1 LLRDTHTIIMRQA
14 PEATPDTKSRLPLA
28 GRTPPTRACT
38 CVWTKPSAAARNAW
52 QRPVRPSRRD
62 PRPSTDQSRL
72 SIDTALIAILF
83 CIKMN
88 YESTFKNWEAPV
100 AAGQSKPSSAELL
113 RLYAGM
119 RLIREVE
126 QRLSWLFGEG
136 EIPGFIHLSI
146 GQEAVAVGVAGAL
159 KTDDTLASNHRGH
172 GHAIAKGLDLSRF
185 FLEIMGRSEGY
196 CGGRGGSMHVADMSV
211 GMLGANGIVG
221 AGLPIA
227 VGSALAHQLRKTG
240 AIACVFFGD
249 GALAE
254 GVLHESFNMA
264 ALWKLPILFVCENNG
279 WSEFSPAAR
288 QLATEPLKLAETF
301 RIPADRVDGNDVI
314 AVRAAALAAIEAVRT
329 GNGPR
334 LVECK
339 TTRVRGH
346 FEGDP
351 QKYRDAG
358 EFDEIGR
365 KDPLA
370 RAAGELRAMGVS
382 DADIAAIDEAARRR
396 VDQAV
401 AAARAGSAPVPET
414 ALADVYSPARADA
427 AA

>member
-1 LLRDTHTIIMRQA
+1 M
-14 PEATPDTKSRLPLA
+14 
-28 GRTPPTRACT
+28 
-38 CVWTKPSAAARNAW
+38 
-52 QRPVRPSRRD
+52 
-62 PRPSTDQSRL
+62 
-72 SIDTALIAILF
+72 
-83 CIKMN
+83 
-88 YESTFKNWEAPV
+88 
-100 AAGQSKPSSAELL
+100 AAGQIKPSSAELL
-113 RLYAGM
+113 RLYADM

-126 QRLSWLFGEG
+126 LRLSLLFGDG

-146 GQEAVAVGVAGAL
+146 GQEAVAVGVAARVR
-159 KTDDTLASNHRGH
+159 TDDTLASNHRGH

-264 ALWKLPILFVCENNG
+264 ALWKLPI
-279 WSEFSPAAR
+279 FSSARTTAGPNSRRPRGRLAAEPA
-288 QLATEPLKLAETF
+288 KLAETF
-301 RIPADRVDGNDVI
+301 NIPAERVDGNDVV
-314 AVRAAALAAIEAVRT
+314 AVRAAAFSASERCAPAAGRVLI
-329 GNGPR
+329 
-334 LVECK
+334 ECK

-358 EFDEIGR
+358 EFEEIGR
-365 KDPLA
+365 KDPLK
-370 RAAGELRAMGVS
+370 RAANELRAMGVS
-382 DADIAAIDEAARRR
+382 DGEIAADR
-396 VDQAV
+396 
-401 AAARAGSAPVPET
+401 
-414 ALADVYSPARADA
+414 
-427 AA
+427 

>member
-1 LLRDTHTIIMRQA
+1 L
-14 PEATPDTKSRLPLA
+14 
-28 GRTPPTRACT
+28 
-38 CVWTKPSAAARNAW
+38 
-52 QRPVRPSRRD
+52 
-62 PRPSTDQSRL
+62 
-72 SIDTALIAILF
+72 
-83 CIKMN
+83 
-88 YESTFKNWEAPV
+88 EAPV
-100 AAGQSKPSSAELL
+100 AVGQIKPSPAELL
-113 RLYAGM
+113 RLYADM

-126 QRLSWLFGEG
+126 QRLSLLFGDG

-159 KTDDTLASNHRGH
+159 RTDDTLASNHRGH

-264 ALWKLPILFVCENNG
+264 ALWRLPILFVCENNG

-288 QLATEPLKLAETF
+288 QLATEPSKLAGTF
-301 RIPADRVDGNDVI
+301 EIPAERVDGNDIV
-314 AVRAAALAAIEAVRT
+314 AVRAAALSAIETVRA
-329 GNGPR
+329 GGGPR

-365 KDPLA
+365 NDPLT
-370 RAAGELRAMGVS
+370 RAAGELRAMGVP
-382 DADIAAIDEAARRR
+382 DGEIATIDEVARRR
-396 VDQAV
+396 VDEAV
-401 AAARAGSAPVPET
+401 AVARAGTAPAPEA
-414 ALADVYSPARADA
+414 ALADVYSPKSSRAPARADA

>member
-1 LLRDTHTIIMRQA
+1 M
-14 PEATPDTKSRLPLA
+14 
-28 GRTPPTRACT
+28 
-38 CVWTKPSAAARNAW
+38 
-52 QRPVRPSRRD
+52 
-62 PRPSTDQSRL
+62 
-72 SIDTALIAILF
+72 
-83 CIKMN
+83 
-88 YESTFKNWEAPV
+88 
-100 AAGQSKPSSAELL
+100 AAGQVTPSSAELL
-113 RLYAGM
+113 RLYADM

-126 QRLSWLFGEG
+126 QRLSILFGDG

-159 KTDDTLASNHRGH
+159 RTDDTLASNHRGH

-264 ALWKLPILFVCENNG
+264 ALWRLPILFACENNG

-301 RIPADRVDGNDVI
+301 NIPAEHVDGNDVV
-314 AVRAAALAAIEAVRT
+314 AVRAAAHAAIEAVRA
-329 GNGPR
+329 GGGPR

-358 EFDEIGR
+358 EFYEIGR
-365 KDPLA
+365 KDPLK
-370 RAAGELRAMGVS
+370 RAADDLRAMGVP
-382 DADIAAIDEAARRR
+382 DADIAVIDEAAHRR
-396 VDQAV
+396 VDEAV
-401 AAARAGSAPVPET
+401 AAARAGTAPAPAA
-414 ALADVYSPARADA
+414 ALADVYSPARADVA
-427 AA
+427 A

>member
-1 LLRDTHTIIMRQA
+1 
-14 PEATPDTKSRLPLA
+14 
-28 GRTPPTRACT
+28 
-38 CVWTKPSAAARNAW
+38 
-52 QRPVRPSRRD
+52 
-62 PRPSTDQSRL
+62 
-72 SIDTALIAILF
+72 
-83 CIKMN
+83 MN
-88 YESTFKNWEAPV
+88 YESTFKNREAPM
-100 AAGQSKPSSAELL
+100 AAGQIKPSPGELL
-113 RLYAGM
+113 RLYEDM

-126 QRLSWLFGEG
+126 QRLSLLFGDG

-159 KTDDTLASNHRGH
+159 RTDDTLASNHRGH

-264 ALWKLPILFVCENNG
+264 ALWRLPILFVCENNG

-288 QLATEPLKLAETF
+288 QIATEPSNLAETF
-301 RIPADRVDGNDVI
+301 KIPAERVDGNDVV
-314 AVRAAALAAIEAVRT
+314 AVRAAALAAVEAVRA
-329 GNGPR
+329 GGGPR

-365 KDPLA
+365 KDPLKRTA
-370 RAAGELRAMGVS
+370 DALRVMGV
-382 DADIAAIDEAARRR
+382 AETDIAAVDETARRR
-396 VDQAV
+396 VDEAV
-401 AAARAGSAPVPET
+401 AAARAGTAPAPEA
-414 ALADVYSPARADA
+414 ALADVYSPRPVGAPARADA

>member
-1 LLRDTHTIIMRQA
+1 LATSALR
-14 PEATPDTKSRLPLA
+14 
-28 GRTPPTRACT
+28 
-38 CVWTKPSAAARNAW
+38 
-52 QRPVRPSRRD
+52 
-62 PRPSTDQSRL
+62 
-72 SIDTALIAILF
+72 
-83 CIKMN
+83 
-88 YESTFKNWEAPV
+88 
-100 AAGQSKPSSAELL
+100 PSSAELL

-126 QRLSWLFGEG
+126 QRLSLLFGDG

-159 KTDDTLASNHRGH
+159 RTDDTLASNHRGH
-172 GHAIAKGLDLSRF
+172 GHAIAKGLELPRF
-185 FLEIMGRSEGY
+185 FLEIMGRREGY
-196 CGGRGGSMHVADMSV
+196 CGGRGGSMHVADMAV

-240 AIACVFFGD
+240 GIACVFFGD

-288 QLATEPLKLAETF
+288 QLATEPARLAETF
-301 RIPADRVDGNDVI
+301 KMAATRVDGNDVV
-314 AVRAAALAAIEAVRT
+314 AVRAAALAAIDAVR
-329 GNGPR
+329 GGGGPR
-334 LVECK
+334 LIECS

-351 QKYRDAG
+351 QKYRDPG

-370 RAAGELRAMGVS
+370 RAADELRTLRVTQR
-382 DADIAAIDEAARRR
+382 DIAAIDEAARAR
-396 VDQAV
+396 VDEAV
-401 AAARAGSAPVPET
+401 AAARAGTAPEPAA
-414 ALADVYSPARADA
+414 ALADVYSPNTARAPTPADA

>member
-1 LLRDTHTIIMRQA
+1 M
-14 PEATPDTKSRLPLA
+14 AT
-28 GRTPPTRACT
+28 
-38 CVWTKPSAAARNAW
+38 
-52 QRPVRPSRRD
+52 
-62 PRPSTDQSRL
+62 
-72 SIDTALIAILF
+72 
-83 CIKMN
+83 
-88 YESTFKNWEAPV
+88 
-100 AAGQSKPSSAELL
+100 GQLKPSSAGLL
-113 RLYAGM
+113 RLYADM
-119 RLIREVE
+119 RLIRETE
-126 QRLSWLFGEG
+126 QRLSLLFGDG

-146 GQEAVAVGVAGAL
+146 GQEATAVGVAGAL
-159 KTDDTLASNHRGH
+159 RTDDTLASNHRGH

-221 AGLPIA
+221 AGLSIA
-227 VGSALAHQLRKTG
+227 VGSALAHQLRKSG

-288 QLATEPLKLAETF
+288 QLATEPLKLAGSF
-301 RIPADRVDGNDVI
+301 KIPAERVDGNDVV
-314 AVRAAALAAIEAVRT
+314 AVRAAAVSAIEAVRA
-329 GNGPR
+329 GGGPR
-334 LVECK
+334 LLECE
-339 TTRVRGH
+339 TTRVHGH

-358 EFDEIGR
+358 EFDDIGR
-365 KDPLA
+365 KDPLN
-370 RAAGELRAMGVS
+370 RAADELRALGIAE
-382 DADIAAIDEAARRR
+382 ADIAAVDEAARRR
-396 VDQAV
+396 VEEAV
-401 AAARAGSAPVPET
+401 AAARAGTAPVPEV
-414 ALADVYSPARADA
+414 ALADVYSPNAVRASAQVDA